1 MSDENNNNEVDT
13 SCCAACGVTQ
23 IDDIKLVPCDG
34 CDLVKYCGDE
44 CQRDHKSEH
53 KEECNKRA
61 AELRDELLF
70 KQPESTHLGD
80 CPICSLPMPH
90 DPAKSELMIC
100 CGQMI
105 CFGCYCA
112 NMKREAEMRL
122 QHSCPFCRKL
132 KPETVEGLMKQ
143 MMKRVKANDPAA
155 ISQQGFEKYHK
166 EDYIAAFEYYKKAA
180 ALGDAEAHYHL
191 ANMYRD
197 GEGVEKNEE
206 KYVHHLKEA
215 AIAGH
220 PDARY
225 NLGCE
230 EWRVGNKERAL
241 KHFIIAATQ
250 GCDDSLKALMKAFK
264 HGFVAK
270 DVLATAL
277 RSHKA
282 AVDAMKSPNRV
293 EADKIF
299 SDCAKSNGW

>member
-1 MSDENNNNEVDT
+1 MRWT
-13 SCCAACGVTQ
+13 PCGVAE
-23 IDDIKLVPCDG
+23 IDDTKLMECDD
-34 CDLVKYCGDE
+34 CDLVQYCSDE
-44 CQRDHKSEH
+44 CRENNKSQHE
-53 KEECNKRA
+53 EECRKRA

-90 DPAKSELMIC
+90 DPAKSESVLC

-105 CFGCYCA
+105 CFGCHCA

-143 MMKRVKANDPAA
+143 MMKRVKANDPNA
-155 ISQQGFEKYHK
+155 IFQQGLEKYDK
-166 EDYIAAFEYYKKAA
+166 EDYIAAFEYWTKAA
-180 ALGDAEAHYHL
+180 ELGDAHSHFKL
-191 ANMYRD
+191 SMMYDEGD
-197 GEGVEKNEE
+197 GVDKDEE

-230 EWRVGNKERAL
+230 EWRVGNKERAV
-241 KHFIIAATQ
+241 KHFIIAATL
-250 GCDDSLKALMKAFK
+250 GEDDSLKALMEGFK

-270 DVLATAL
+270 DVLAAAL

-282 AVDAMKSPNRV
+282 AVDAMKSPNRA

-299 SDCAKSNGW
+299 SDFAKSNGW